1 MVLLSKLSGS
11 KHIKVELEEEIQEM
25 NFKKN
30 ATYEDIKEYVLN
42 NYGFKVRNLY
52 IAQVKRKHGL
62 VERINYNVSKKED
75 QIVPQCPLEKE
86 KAIEEALEW
95 FELI

>member
-1 MVLLSKLSGS
+1 MALLSKLNGN

-30 ATYEDIKEYVLN
+30 ATYEDIKEFVLK
-42 NYGFKVRNLY
+42 NYGFKVSNLY

-62 VERINYNVSKKED
+62 VERMNYNVSKKKD
-75 QIVPQCPLEKE
+75 QIVPQCPPEKE

-95 FELI
+95 FGHS